1 MMKKE
6 YNAMFERLAPQKS
19 DEELLRAVFEGKAE
33 MSVKRKRKRR
43 AVLIPAIA
51 AAALCAT
58 TVGVSAANN
67 WDLRAAIKSLF
78 KTSEKNGESGLQLK
92 YDIDGIGSKK
102 LDGQFERD
110 GYKIDLVGVVAEKHT
125 SFLLYDLTIEEGH
138 VFKNEIT
145 EHTYSTE
152 DKAWLAVWENA
163 ESYSKLLYDYLFNNR
178 LPNGLYDFEKF
189 NVMHPGNNTDI
200 LLEQEGNVYHCAHRY
215 DIKPL
220 SLDGNE
226 LSFDLNGL
234 YLVINNDGR
243 FFEMGVCDTV
253 TINFDFIKDSEDV
266 LIEVNKPFTFDG
278 ETYMLDKVELTPL
291 SVYLRIYIKSEDTGE
306 YADNSIQINN
316 YGDNIRKIH
325 DNVKLQFKDGS
336 ITDGE
341 VLFRNKSV
349 SCGVEYGNGVYSS
362 NLHLMWKYPVNV
374 ADIESVTIGDTTF
387 TLN

>member
-1 MMKKE
+1 MKKE

-19 DEELLRAVFEGKAE
+19 DDELLRAVFEGKAE

-341 VLFRNKSV
+341 GLFRNKSV

>member
-19 DEELLRAVFEGKAE
+19 DDELLRAVFEGKAE

-341 VLFRNKSV
+341 GLFRNKSV

>member
-1 MMKKE
+1 MKKE
-6 YNAMFERLAPQKS
+6 YNAMYDKLAPQKS
-19 DEELLRAVFEGKAE
+19 DEELLQAVLSGETEKP
-33 MSVKRKRKRR
+33 VKRKRKRR

-78 KTSEKNGESGLQLK
+78 KTSEKNDESGWQLK

-138 VFKNEIT
+138 VFTNEIT
-145 EHTYSTE
+145 KHTYSTE
-152 DKAWLAVWENA
+152 DTAWLAVWENV
-163 ESYSKLLYDYLFNNR
+163 ESHSKLLKDYLYNNR
-178 LPNGLYDFEKF
+178 LPNGRYDFEGFFEEF
-189 NVMHPGNNTDI
+189 NVSNNTDI
-200 LLEQEGNVYHCAHRY
+200 LLEQEGNVYHCAHRF

-234 YLVINNDGR
+234 YLVFSNDER
-243 FFEMGVCDTV
+243 FFETGVRDTV
-253 TINFDFIKDSEDV
+253 TINYDFIKDSENV
-266 LIEVNKPFTFDG
+266 LIEVNKPFTFEG
-278 ETYMLDKVELTPL
+278 ETYMLDKVGLTPL
-291 SVYLRIYIKSEDTGE
+291 SVYLSISIKSEDTGE
-306 YADNSIQINN
+306 YADNSVQISN

-325 DNVKLQFKDGS
+325 DNIKLQFKDGS
-336 ITDGE
+336 ITDSE
-341 VLFRNKSV
+341 VLFRNKSHG
-349 SCGVEYGNGVYSS
+349 CGVTYGNGVYSS
-362 NLHLMWKYPVNV
+362 DLHLMWKYPVNV
-374 ADIESVTIGDTTF
+374 EDIESVTIGDTTF